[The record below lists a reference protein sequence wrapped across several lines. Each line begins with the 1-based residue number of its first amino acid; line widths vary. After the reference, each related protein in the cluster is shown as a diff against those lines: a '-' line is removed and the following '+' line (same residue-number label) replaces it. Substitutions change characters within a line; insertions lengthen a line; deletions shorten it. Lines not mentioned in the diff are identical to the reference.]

1 MSLRSTIISQFEAV
15 ASEQNRPLP
24 PLADDLQLADS
35 GLDSLS
41 FAIIVVRLEEA
52 LGFDPFSA
60 AEALEFPTRFG
71 DFVAVYEK
79 FGA

>member
-24 PLADDLQLADS
+24 PLTDDLQLADS

-52 LGFDPFSA
+52 LPEDLA
-60 AEALEFPTRFG
+60 VVLEAL
-71 DFVAVYEK
+71 A
-79 FGA
+79 